1 MASIRRTLSPV
12 PRPGILMNGEANL
25 AASPLSR
32 SSSSN
37 QNHAP
42 SSGSSSGGFYKVQSF
57 IQDFFLHKSSR
68 PLEKAKL
75 KSQICRRAIFHFL
88 LCFFLGIFVGITP
101 FISLDLSP
109 SYISEEPDFPLKNFS
124 LLGNETTVTGG
135 HPTTIDNVSL
145 KLHLTIE
152 DNSNVTSEDS
162 IVPQSF
168 GEVFNKLLII
178 VTPTYARPFEAYYLN
193 RLAHTLKS
201 IPPPVLWIVVEM
213 NSQSVET
220 ADLLRRTGV
229 MYRHLVCMKNLTDI
243 KYRSLHQRN
252 MALSHIE
259 MHRLDGIVFF
269 ADDTNIYAT
278 ELFEQMRQ
286 IRYYNFYIIQV
297 IAFHQP

>member
-12 PRPGILMNGEANL
+12 PRPGTLMNGEACL
-25 AASPLSR
+25 VASPLSK

-37 QNHAP
+37 QNHP
-42 SSGSSSGGFYKVQSF
+42 SSGGSSSGYGFYRVPSF
-57 IQDFFLHKSSR
+57 LLDFFSHKSSR
-68 PLEKAKL
+68 PLERAKM
-75 KSQICRRAIFHFL
+75 KGHIWRRAIFHFSV
-88 LCFFLGIFVGITP
+88 CFFLGIFVGLTP
-101 FISLDLSP
+101 FFSLDLSP
-109 SYISEEPDFPLKNFS
+109 SYISEEPDFPLKKFS
-124 LLGNETTVTGG
+124 PFIGNETTTVADGL
-135 HPTTIDNVSL
+135 PTTNNNVSV

-152 DNSNVTSEDS
+152 DNSNVTSDVS

-168 GEVFNKLLII
+168 GEVLHKLLII

-193 RLAHTLKS
+193 RLAYTLKS

-229 MYRHLVCMKNLTDI
+229 MYRHLVCIKNLTEI
-243 KYRSLHQRN
+243 EYRSLHQRN

-286 IRYYNFYIIQV
+286 IR
-297 IAFHQP
+297 